1 MLPRISVISHKLSE
15 SFIFSYNLIFKEIMI
30 FKIPISF
37 YNENMDNNIYVV
49 LTIRGKEE
57 MEKERKTFSFG
68 LRIQLMLFT
77 TVLAF
82 ITYSTSLIF
91 IYVIYDYFQS
101 YVSQTVYNIIVMLL
115 GVVWSGILA
124 YGAAIFLIKPLRKL
138 EEAARKAAD
147 GDIREDVPLPKVDD
161 EIKSLSVAFN
171 MMLGNLRG
179 MVKNIDTT
187 FSYTNNQVQQ
197 IRKQTGEATKQA
209 QGVSETLAEIS
220 SGAEQSAASIQAI
233 VSVVDTT
240 TSIASEVEE
249 KAKQSDDLSSEMV
262 QALGQST
269 RVFNSLIQGIQT
281 LAKENEDSMRNVQQL
296 EERMKQVEHIVSVV
310 SEIASQTNLLAL
322 NASIEAARAGE
333 HGRGFAVV
341 AEEVRKLADESDH
354 SARNI
359 SQLLRNM
366 QDEVQQVAMKMTEQ
380 VKKAKEEAKRGE
392 ATELILKEMSSSIME
407 VADATKQISSYMNE
421 QVSHIHQ
428 TGAQTKAVAA
438 IAEETSAGSQE
449 VARVTLQQSKNMV
462 IIDRLLKDLEKQAA
476 DLKQTIERFSM

>member
-1 MLPRISVISHKLSE
+1 
-15 SFIFSYNLIFKEIMI
+15 
-30 FKIPISF
+30 
-37 YNENMDNNIYVV
+37 
-49 LTIRGKEE
+49 

-68 LRIQLMLFT
+68 LRTQLMLFT
-77 TVLAF
+77 TVLAL
-82 ITYSTSLIF
+82 ITYSTSLFF

-197 IRKQTGEATKQA
+197 IRRQTGEATKQA
-209 QGVSETLAEIS
+209 RGVSETLAEIS

-233 VSVVDTT
+233 VSTVDTT

-249 KAKQSDDLSSEMV
+249 KAKKSDELSLEMV

-269 RVFNSLIQGIQT
+269 RVFTSLIQGIQT
-281 LAKENEDSMRNVQQL
+281 LAKENEDSMQNVQKL

-366 QDEVQQVAMKMTEQ
+366 QEEVQQVALKMTEQ
-380 VKKAKEEAKRGE
+380 VKTAKEEAKRGE

-449 VARVTLQQSKNMV
+449 VTRVTRQQSKNMV
-462 IIDRLLKDLEKQAA
+462 VIDRLLKDLEKQAA

>member
-1 MLPRISVISHKLSE
+1 
-15 SFIFSYNLIFKEIMI
+15 
-30 FKIPISF
+30 
-37 YNENMDNNIYVV
+37 
-49 LTIRGKEE
+49 
-57 MEKERKTFSFG
+57 MEKEKKTFSFG
-68 LRIQLMLFT
+68 LRTQLMLFT

-82 ITYSTSLIF
+82 ITYSTSIFF

-147 GDIREDVPLPKVDD
+147 GDIREDVPLPKTDD

-197 IRKQTGEATKQA
+197 IRRQTGEATKQA
-209 QGVSETLAEIS
+209 RGVSETLAEIS

-233 VSVVDTT
+233 VSAVDTT
-240 TSIASEVEE
+240 TSIASEVGE
-249 KAKQSDDLSSEMV
+249 KAKQSDELSLEMV

-269 RVFNSLIQGIQT
+269 RVFTSLIQGIQT
-281 LAKENEDSMRNVQQL
+281 LAKENEDSMQNVQKL

-366 QDEVQQVAMKMTEQ
+366 QEEVQQVALKMTEQ
-380 VKKAKEEAKRGE
+380 VKTAKEEARRGA

-407 VADATKQISSYMNE
+407 VADATKQISGYMNE

-428 TGAQTKAVAA
+428 TGVQTKAVAA

-449 VARVTLQQSKNMV
+449 VARVTLQQSENMV
-462 IIDRLLKDLEKQAA
+462 VIDQLLKDLEKQAA

>member
-1 MLPRISVISHKLSE
+1 ML
-15 SFIFSYNLIFKEIMI
+15 LIK
-30 FKIPISF
+30 
-37 YNENMDNNIYVV
+37 
-49 LTIRGKEE
+49 RGKEE

-68 LRIQLMLFT
+68 LRTQLMLFT

-82 ITYSTSLIF
+82 ITYSTSIFF

-147 GDIREDVPLPKVDD
+147 GDIRKDVPLPKTDD

-197 IRKQTGEATKQA
+197 IRRQTGEATKQA
-209 QGVSETLAEIS
+209 RGVSETLAEIS

-233 VSVVDTT
+233 VSAVDTT

-249 KAKQSDDLSSEMV
+249 KAKQSDELSLEMV

-269 RVFNSLIQGIQT
+269 RVFTSLIQGIQT
-281 LAKENEDSMRNVQQL
+281 LAKENENSMQNVQKL

-366 QDEVQQVAMKMTEQ
+366 QEEVQQVALKMTEQ
-380 VKKAKEEAKRGE
+380 VKTAKEEAKRGE

-407 VADATKQISSYMNE
+407 VADATKQISGYMNE

-462 IIDRLLKDLEKQAA
+462 VIDQLLKDLEKQAA

>member
-1 MLPRISVISHKLSE
+1 
-15 SFIFSYNLIFKEIMI
+15 
-30 FKIPISF
+30 
-37 YNENMDNNIYVV
+37 
-49 LTIRGKEE
+49 

-68 LRIQLMLFT
+68 LRTQLMLFT

-82 ITYSTSLIF
+82 ITYSTSIFF

-124 YGAAIFLIKPLRKL
+124 YGAAVFLIKPLRKL
-138 EEAARKAAD
+138 EEAARKAAE
-147 GDIREDVPLPKVDD
+147 GDIREDVPLPKTDD

-209 QGVSETLAEIS
+209 RGVSETLAEIS

-233 VSVVDTT
+233 VSAVDTT
-240 TSIASEVEE
+240 TSIASEVEA
-249 KAKQSDDLSSEMV
+249 KAKQSDELSLEMV

-269 RVFNSLIQGIQT
+269 RVFTSLIQGIQT
-281 LAKENEDSMRNVQQL
+281 LAKENEHSMQNVQKL

-366 QDEVQQVAMKMTEQ
+366 QDEVQQVAMKMIEQ
-380 VKKAKEEAKRGE
+380 VKIAKEEAKRGE

-407 VADATKQISSYMNE
+407 VADATKQISGYMNE

-449 VARVTLQQSKNMV
+449 VARVTLQQSQNM
-462 IIDRLLKDLEKQAA
+462 IAIDQLLKDLEKQAT

>member
-1 MLPRISVISHKLSE
+1 M
-15 SFIFSYNLIFKEIMI
+15 
-30 FKIPISF
+30 
-37 YNENMDNNIYVV
+37 
-49 LTIRGKEE
+49 G
-57 MEKERKTFSFG
+57 KERKTFSFG

-138 EEAARKAAD
+138 EEAARKAAE
-147 GDIREDVPLPKVDD
+147 GDIREDVPLPKTDD

-171 MMLGNLRG
+171 MMLGNLRD

-187 FSYTNNQVQQ
+187 FSYTNNQIQQ

-220 SGAEQSAASIQAI
+220 YGAEQSAASIQAI
-233 VSVVDTT
+233 VSTVDTT
-240 TSIASEVEE
+240 TSIANEVEG
-249 KAKQSDDLSSEMV
+249 KAKQSDELSSEMV

-269 RVFNSLIQGIQT
+269 RVFTSLIQGIQT
-281 LAKENEDSMRNVQQL
+281 LARENEDSMENVQKL

-366 QDEVQQVAMKMTEQ
+366 QDEVQQVALKMTEQ
-380 VKKAKEEAKRGE
+380 VKTAKEEAKRGE
-392 ATELILKEMSSSIME
+392 ATELILKEMSSSVME

-462 IIDRLLKDLEKQAA
+462 VIDQLLKDLEKQAA

>member
-1 MLPRISVISHKLSE
+1 
-15 SFIFSYNLIFKEIMI
+15 
-30 FKIPISF
+30 
-37 YNENMDNNIYVV
+37 
-49 LTIRGKEE
+49 

-68 LRIQLMLFT
+68 LRTQLMLFT

-82 ITYSTSLIF
+82 ITYSTSIFF

-124 YGAAIFLIKPLRKL
+124 YGAAVFLIKPLRKL
-138 EEAARKAAD
+138 EEAARKAAE
-147 GDIREDVPLPKVDD
+147 GDIREDVPLPKTDD

-209 QGVSETLAEIS
+209 RGVSETLAEIS

-233 VSVVDTT
+233 VSAVDTT
-240 TSIASEVEE
+240 TSIASEVEA
-249 KAKQSDDLSSEMV
+249 KAKQSDELSLEMV

-269 RVFNSLIQGIQT
+269 RVFTSLIQGIQT
-281 LAKENEDSMRNVQQL
+281 LAKENEHSMQNVQKL

-366 QDEVQQVAMKMTEQ
+366 QDEVKQVAMKMIEQ
-380 VKKAKEEAKRGE
+380 VKIAKEEAKRGE

-407 VADATKQISSYMNE
+407 VADATKQISGYMNE

-449 VARVTLQQSKNMV
+449 VARVTLQQSQNM
-462 IIDRLLKDLEKQAA
+462 IAIDQLLKDLEKQAT

>member
-1 MLPRISVISHKLSE
+1 M
-15 SFIFSYNLIFKEIMI
+15 
-30 FKIPISF
+30 
-37 YNENMDNNIYVV
+37 
-49 LTIRGKEE
+49 G
-57 MEKERKTFSFG
+57 KERKTFSFG

-77 TVLAF
+77 TILAF

-91 IYVIYDYFQS
+91 IYVIYDSFQS

-138 EEAARKAAD
+138 EEAARKAAE
-147 GDIREDVPLPKVDD
+147 GDIREDVPLPKTDD

-233 VSVVDTT
+233 VSTVDTT
-240 TSIASEVEE
+240 TSIANEVEG
-249 KAKQSDDLSSEMV
+249 KAKQSDELSSEMV

-269 RVFNSLIQGIQT
+269 RVFTSLIQGIQT
-281 LAKENEDSMRNVQQL
+281 LARENEDSMENVQKL

-366 QDEVQQVAMKMTEQ
+366 QDEVQQVALKMTEQ
-380 VKKAKEEAKRGE
+380 VKTAKEEAKRGE
-392 ATELILKEMSSSIME
+392 ATELILKEMSSSVME

-421 QVSHIHQ
+421 QVNHIYQ

-449 VARVTLQQSKNMV
+449 VARVTLQQSKNM
-462 IIDRLLKDLEKQAA
+462 IAIDQLLKDLEKQSA

>member
-1 MLPRISVISHKLSE
+1 
-15 SFIFSYNLIFKEIMI
+15 
-30 FKIPISF
+30 
-37 YNENMDNNIYVV
+37 
-49 LTIRGKEE
+49 
-57 MEKERKTFSFG
+57 MEKEQKTFSFG
-68 LRIQLMLFT
+68 LRTQLMLFT

-82 ITYSTSLIF
+82 ITYSTSIFF

-147 GDIREDVPLPKVDD
+147 GDIREDVPLPKTDD

-197 IRKQTGEATKQA
+197 IRRQTGEATKQA
-209 QGVSETLAEIS
+209 RGVSETLAEIS

-233 VSVVDTT
+233 VSAVDTT

-249 KAKQSDDLSSEMV
+249 KAKQSDELSLEMV

-269 RVFNSLIQGIQT
+269 RVFTSLIQGIQT
-281 LAKENEDSMRNVQQL
+281 LAKENENSMQNVQKL

-359 SQLLRNM
+359 SQLLQNM
-366 QDEVQQVAMKMTEQ
+366 QEEVQQVALKMTEQ
-380 VKKAKEEAKRGE
+380 VKTAKEEAQRGA

-407 VADATKQISSYMNE
+407 VADATKQISGYMNE

-462 IIDRLLKDLEKQAA
+462 LIDQLLKDLEKQAA

>member
-1 MLPRISVISHKLSE
+1 
-15 SFIFSYNLIFKEIMI
+15 
-30 FKIPISF
+30 
-37 YNENMDNNIYVV
+37 
-49 LTIRGKEE
+49 

-68 LRIQLMLFT
+68 LRTQLMLFT

-82 ITYSTSLIF
+82 ITYSTSIFF

-138 EEAARKAAD
+138 EEAARKAAE
-147 GDIREDVPLPKVDD
+147 GDIREDVPLPKTDD

-171 MMLGNLRG
+171 RMLGNLRG

-209 QGVSETLAEIS
+209 RGVSETLAEIS

-233 VSVVDTT
+233 VSAVDTT
-240 TSIASEVEE
+240 TSIASEVGE
-249 KAKQSDDLSSEMV
+249 KAKQSDELSLEMV

-269 RVFNSLIQGIQT
+269 RVFTSLIQGIQT
-281 LAKENEDSMRNVQQL
+281 LAKENEDSMQNVQKL

-359 SQLLRNM
+359 SQLLQNM
-366 QDEVQQVAMKMTEQ
+366 QEEVQQVALKMTEQ
-380 VKKAKEEAKRGE
+380 VKTAKEEAKRGE

-407 VADATKQISSYMNE
+407 VADATKQISGYMNE

-462 IIDRLLKDLEKQAA
+462 LIDQLLKDLEKQSA

>member
-1 MLPRISVISHKLSE
+1 M
-15 SFIFSYNLIFKEIMI
+15 
-30 FKIPISF
+30 
-37 YNENMDNNIYVV
+37 
-49 LTIRGKEE
+49 G
-57 MEKERKTFSFG
+57 KERKTFSFG

-77 TVLAF
+77 TILAF

-138 EEAARKAAD
+138 EEAARKAAE
-147 GDIREDVPLPKVDD
+147 GDIREDVPLPKTDD

-233 VSVVDTT
+233 VSTVDTT
-240 TSIASEVEE
+240 TSIANEVEG
-249 KAKQSDDLSSEMV
+249 KAKQSDELSSEMV

-269 RVFNSLIQGIQT
+269 RVFTSLIQGIQT
-281 LAKENEDSMRNVQQL
+281 LARENEDSMENVQKL

-366 QDEVQQVAMKMTEQ
+366 QDEVQQVALKMTEQ
-380 VKKAKEEAKRGE
+380 VKTAKEEAKRGE
-392 ATELILKEMSSSIME
+392 ATELILKEMSSSVME

-421 QVSHIHQ
+421 QVNHIYQ

-462 IIDRLLKDLEKQAA
+462 VIDQLLKDLEKQAA

>member
-1 MLPRISVISHKLSE
+1 
-15 SFIFSYNLIFKEIMI
+15 
-30 FKIPISF
+30 
-37 YNENMDNNIYVV
+37 
-49 LTIRGKEE
+49 
-57 MEKERKTFSFG
+57 MEKEKKTFSFG

-82 ITYSTSLIF
+82 ITYSTSIFF

-124 YGAAIFLIKPLRKL
+124 YGAAVFLIKPLRKL

-147 GDIREDVPLPKVDD
+147 GDIREDVPLPKKDD

-197 IRKQTGEATKQA
+197 IRRQTGEATKQA
-209 QGVSETLAEIS
+209 RGVSETLAEIS

-233 VSVVDTT
+233 VSAVDTT
-240 TSIASEVEE
+240 TSIASEVGE
-249 KAKQSDDLSSEMV
+249 KAKQSDELSLEMV

-269 RVFNSLIQGIQT
+269 RVFTSLIQGIQT
-281 LAKENEDSMRNVQQL
+281 LAKENENSMQNVQKL

-366 QDEVQQVAMKMTEQ
+366 QEEVQQVALKMTEQ
-380 VKKAKEEAKRGE
+380 VKTAKEEAQRGA

-407 VADATKQISSYMNE
+407 VADATKQISGYMNE

-462 IIDRLLKDLEKQAA
+462 VIDQLLKDLEKQAA

>member
-1 MLPRISVISHKLSE
+1 MLIK
-15 SFIFSYNLIFKEIMI
+15 
-30 FKIPISF
+30 
-37 YNENMDNNIYVV
+37 
-49 LTIRGKEE
+49 RGKEK

-68 LRIQLMLFT
+68 LRTQLMLFT

-82 ITYSTSLIF
+82 ITYSTSIFF

-124 YGAAIFLIKPLRKL
+124 YGAAVFLIKPLRKL
-138 EEAARKAAD
+138 EEAARKAAE
-147 GDIREDVPLPKVDD
+147 GDIREDVPLPKIDD

-197 IRKQTGEATKQA
+197 IRKQTGEATRQA

-233 VSVVDTT
+233 VSAVDTT

-249 KAKQSDDLSSEMV
+249 KAKQSDELSLEMV

-269 RVFNSLIQGIQT
+269 RVFTSLIQGIQT
-281 LAKENEDSMRNVQQL
+281 LAKENENSMQNVQKL

-366 QDEVQQVAMKMTEQ
+366 QEEVQQVALKMTEQ
-380 VKKAKEEAKRGE
+380 VKTAKEEAQRGA

-407 VADATKQISSYMNE
+407 VADATKQISGYMNE

-462 IIDRLLKDLEKQAA
+462 VIDQLLKDLEKQAA

>member
-1 MLPRISVISHKLSE
+1 M
-15 SFIFSYNLIFKEIMI
+15 
-30 FKIPISF
+30 
-37 YNENMDNNIYVV
+37 
-49 LTIRGKEE
+49 G
-57 MEKERKTFSFG
+57 KERKTFSFG

-124 YGAAIFLIKPLRKL
+124 YGATIFLIKPLRKL
-138 EEAARKAAD
+138 EEATRKAAE
-147 GDIREDVPLPKVDD
+147 GDIREDVPLPKTDD

-197 IRKQTGEATKQA
+197 IRRQTGEATKQA
-209 QGVSETLAEIS
+209 RGVSETLAEIS

-233 VSVVDTT
+233 VSTVDTT

-249 KAKQSDDLSSEMV
+249 KAKKSDELSLEMV

-269 RVFNSLIQGIQT
+269 RVFTSLIQGIQT
-281 LAKENEDSMRNVQQL
+281 LAKENEDSMQNVQKL

-366 QDEVQQVAMKMTEQ
+366 QEEVQQVALKMTEQ
-380 VKKAKEEAKRGE
+380 VKTAKEEAKRGE

-462 IIDRLLKDLEKQAA
+462 VIDQLLKDLEKQAA

>member
-1 MLPRISVISHKLSE
+1 M
-15 SFIFSYNLIFKEIMI
+15 
-30 FKIPISF
+30 
-37 YNENMDNNIYVV
+37 
-49 LTIRGKEE
+49 G
-57 MEKERKTFSFG
+57 KERKTFSFG

-138 EEAARKAAD
+138 EEAARKAAE
-147 GDIREDVPLPKVDD
+147 GDIREDVPLPKTDD

-197 IRKQTGEATKQA
+197 IRRQTGEATKQA
-209 QGVSETLAEIS
+209 RGVSETLAEIS

-233 VSVVDTT
+233 VSTVDTT

-249 KAKQSDDLSSEMV
+249 KAKKSDELSLEMV

-269 RVFNSLIQGIQT
+269 RVFTSLIQGIQT
-281 LAKENEDSMRNVQQL
+281 LAKENEDSMQNVQKL

-366 QDEVQQVAMKMTEQ
+366 QEEVQQVALKMTEQ
-380 VKKAKEEAKRGE
+380 VKTAKEEAKRGE

-462 IIDRLLKDLEKQAA
+462 VIDQLLKDLEKQAA

>member
-1 MLPRISVISHKLSE
+1 
-15 SFIFSYNLIFKEIMI
+15 
-30 FKIPISF
+30 
-37 YNENMDNNIYVV
+37 
-49 LTIRGKEE
+49 
-57 MEKERKTFSFG
+57 MEKEKKTFSFG
-68 LRIQLMLFT
+68 LRTQLMLFT

-82 ITYSTSLIF
+82 ITYSTSIFF

-147 GDIREDVPLPKVDD
+147 GDIREDVPLPKTDD

-209 QGVSETLAEIS
+209 RGVSETLAEIS

-233 VSVVDTT
+233 VSAVDTT

-249 KAKQSDDLSSEMV
+249 KAKQSDELSLEMV

-269 RVFNSLIQGIQT
+269 RVFTSLIQGIQT
-281 LAKENEDSMRNVQQL
+281 LAKENEDSMQNVQKL

-366 QDEVQQVAMKMTEQ
+366 QEEVQQVALKMTEQ
-380 VKKAKEEAKRGE
+380 VKTAKEEAKRGA

-407 VADATKQISSYMNE
+407 VADATKQISGYMNE

-462 IIDRLLKDLEKQAA
+462 VIDQLLKDLEKQAT
-476 DLKQTIERFSM
+476 DLKQTIERFLM

>member
-1 MLPRISVISHKLSE
+1 
-15 SFIFSYNLIFKEIMI
+15 
-30 FKIPISF
+30 
-37 YNENMDNNIYVV
+37 
-49 LTIRGKEE
+49 
-57 MEKERKTFSFG
+57 MEKEKKTFSFG
-68 LRIQLMLFT
+68 LRTQLMLFT

-82 ITYSTSLIF
+82 ITYSTSIFF

-147 GDIREDVPLPKVDD
+147 GDIREDVPLPKTDD

-197 IRKQTGEATKQA
+197 IRRQTGEATKQA
-209 QGVSETLAEIS
+209 RGVSETLAEIS

-233 VSVVDTT
+233 VSAVDTT

-249 KAKQSDDLSSEMV
+249 KAKQSDELSLEMV

-269 RVFNSLIQGIQT
+269 RVFTSLIQGIQT
-281 LAKENEDSMRNVQQL
+281 LAKENENSMQNVQKL

-366 QDEVQQVAMKMTEQ
+366 QEEVQQVALKMTEQ
-380 VKKAKEEAKRGE
+380 VKTAKEEAKRGE

-407 VADATKQISSYMNE
+407 VADATKQISGYMNE

-438 IAEETSAGSQE
+438 IVEETSAGSQE

-462 IIDRLLKDLEKQAA
+462 VIDQLLKDLEKQAA

>member
-1 MLPRISVISHKLSE
+1 
-15 SFIFSYNLIFKEIMI
+15 
-30 FKIPISF
+30 
-37 YNENMDNNIYVV
+37 
-49 LTIRGKEE
+49 

-68 LRIQLMLFT
+68 LRTQLMLFT

-82 ITYSTSLIF
+82 ITYSTSIFF

-147 GDIREDVPLPKVDD
+147 GDIREDVPLPKTDD

-197 IRKQTGEATKQA
+197 IRSQTGEATKQA
-209 QGVSETLAEIS
+209 RGVSETLAEIS

-233 VSVVDTT
+233 VSAVDTT

-249 KAKQSDDLSSEMV
+249 KAKQSDELSLEMV

-269 RVFNSLIQGIQT
+269 RVFTSLIQGIQT
-281 LAKENEDSMRNVQQL
+281 LAKENENSMQNVQKL

-366 QDEVQQVAMKMTEQ
+366 QEEVQQVALKMTEQ
-380 VKKAKEEAKRGE
+380 VKTAKEEAKRGE

-407 VADATKQISSYMNE
+407 VADATKQISGYMNE

-462 IIDRLLKDLEKQAA
+462 VIDQLLKDLEKQAA

>member
-1 MLPRISVISHKLSE
+1 M
-15 SFIFSYNLIFKEIMI
+15 
-30 FKIPISF
+30 
-37 YNENMDNNIYVV
+37 
-49 LTIRGKEE
+49 G
-57 MEKERKTFSFG
+57 KERKTFSFG

-138 EEAARKAAD
+138 EEAARKAAE
-147 GDIREDVPLPKVDD
+147 GDIREDVPLPKTDD

-171 MMLGNLRG
+171 MMLGNLRD

-233 VSVVDTT
+233 VSTVDTT
-240 TSIASEVEE
+240 TSIANEVEG
-249 KAKQSDDLSSEMV
+249 KAKQSDELSSEMV

-269 RVFNSLIQGIQT
+269 RVFTSLIQGIQT
-281 LAKENEDSMRNVQQL
+281 LARENEDSMENVQKL

-366 QDEVQQVAMKMTEQ
+366 QDEVQQVALKMTEQ
-380 VKKAKEEAKRGE
+380 VKTAKEEAKRGE
-392 ATELILKEMSSSIME
+392 ATELILKEMSSSVME

-449 VARVTLQQSKNMV
+449 VARVTLQQSKNM
-462 IIDRLLKDLEKQAA
+462 IAIDQLLKDLEKQSA

>member
-1 MLPRISVISHKLSE
+1 
-15 SFIFSYNLIFKEIMI
+15 
-30 FKIPISF
+30 
-37 YNENMDNNIYVV
+37 
-49 LTIRGKEE
+49 

-68 LRIQLMLFT
+68 LCTQLMLFT
-77 TVLAF
+77 TVLAL
-82 ITYSTSLIF
+82 ITYSTSLFF

-171 MMLGNLRG
+171 MMLENLRG

-197 IRKQTGEATKQA
+197 IRRQTGEATKQA
-209 QGVSETLAEIS
+209 RGVSETLAEIS

-233 VSVVDTT
+233 VSTVDTT

-249 KAKQSDDLSSEMV
+249 KAKKSDELSLEMV

-269 RVFNSLIQGIQT
+269 RVFTSLIQGIQT
-281 LAKENEDSMRNVQQL
+281 LAKENEDSMQNVQKL

-366 QDEVQQVAMKMTEQ
+366 QEEVQQVALKMTEQ
-380 VKKAKEEAKRGE
+380 VKTAKEEAKRGE

-462 IIDRLLKDLEKQAA
+462 VIDQLLKDLEKQAA

>member
-1 MLPRISVISHKLSE
+1 
-15 SFIFSYNLIFKEIMI
+15 
-30 FKIPISF
+30 
-37 YNENMDNNIYVV
+37 
-49 LTIRGKEE
+49 

-68 LRIQLMLFT
+68 LRTQLMLFT

-82 ITYSTSLIF
+82 ITYSTSIFF

-124 YGAAIFLIKPLRKL
+124 YGAAVFLIKPLRKL
-138 EEAARKAAD
+138 EEAARKAAE
-147 GDIREDVPLPKVDD
+147 GNIREDVPLPKTDD

-209 QGVSETLAEIS
+209 RGVSETLAEIS

-233 VSVVDTT
+233 VSAVDTT
-240 TSIASEVEE
+240 ISIASEVEA
-249 KAKQSDDLSSEMV
+249 KAKQSDELSLEMV

-269 RVFNSLIQGIQT
+269 RVFTSLIQGIQT
-281 LAKENEDSMRNVQQL
+281 LAKENEHSMQNVQKL

-366 QDEVQQVAMKMTEQ
+366 QDEVQQVAMKMIEQ
-380 VKKAKEEAKRGE
+380 VKIAKEEAKRGE

-407 VADATKQISSYMNE
+407 VADATKQISGYMNE

-449 VARVTLQQSKNMV
+449 VARVTLQQSQNM
-462 IIDRLLKDLEKQAA
+462 IAIDQLLKDLEKQAT

>member
-1 MLPRISVISHKLSE
+1 
-15 SFIFSYNLIFKEIMI
+15 
-30 FKIPISF
+30 
-37 YNENMDNNIYVV
+37 
-49 LTIRGKEE
+49 
-57 MEKERKTFSFG
+57 MEKERKAFSFG
-68 LRIQLMLFT
+68 LRTQLMLFT
-77 TVLAF
+77 TVLAL
-82 ITYSTSLIF
+82 ITYSTSIFF

-101 YVSQTVYNIIVMLL
+101 YVSQTTYNIIVMLL

-138 EEAARKAAD
+138 EEAARKAAE
-147 GDIREDVPLPKVDD
+147 GDIREDVPLPKTDD

-233 VSVVDTT
+233 VSAVDTT

-249 KAKQSDDLSSEMV
+249 KAKQSDELSSEMV
-262 QALGQST
+262 QALGHST
-269 RVFNSLIQGIQT
+269 RVFTSLIQGIQT
-281 LAKENEDSMRNVQQL
+281 LAKENEDSMQNVQKL

-310 SEIASQTNLLAL
+310 SEIASQTDLLAL

-366 QDEVQQVAMKMTEQ
+366 QEEVQQVATKMTEQ
-380 VKKAKEEAKRGE
+380 VKIAKEEAKRGE
-392 ATELILKEMSSSIME
+392 ATELILKEMSSSVME

-449 VARVTLQQSKNMV
+449 VARVTLQQSKNM
-462 IIDRLLKDLEKQAA
+462 IAIDQLLKDLEKQATE
-476 DLKQTIERFSM
+476 LKQTIERFSM

>member
-1 MLPRISVISHKLSE
+1 
-15 SFIFSYNLIFKEIMI
+15 
-30 FKIPISF
+30 
-37 YNENMDNNIYVV
+37 
-49 LTIRGKEE
+49 
-57 MEKERKTFSFG
+57 MEKERKIFSFG

-77 TVLAF
+77 TILAF

-138 EEAARKAAD
+138 EEAARKAAE
-147 GDIREDVPLPKVDD
+147 GDIREDVPLPKTDD

-233 VSVVDTT
+233 VSTVDTT
-240 TSIASEVEE
+240 TSIANEVEG
-249 KAKQSDDLSSEMV
+249 KAKQSDELSSEMV

-269 RVFNSLIQGIQT
+269 RVFTSLIQGIQT
-281 LAKENEDSMRNVQQL
+281 LARENEDSMENVQKL

-366 QDEVQQVAMKMTEQ
+366 QDEVQQVALKMTEQ
-380 VKKAKEEAKRGE
+380 VKTAKEEAKRGE
-392 ATELILKEMSSSIME
+392 ATELILKEMSSSVME

-421 QVSHIHQ
+421 QVNHIHQ

-449 VARVTLQQSKNMV
+449 VARVTLQQSKNM
-462 IIDRLLKDLEKQAA
+462 IAIDQLLKDLEKQSA

>member
-1 MLPRISVISHKLSE
+1 
-15 SFIFSYNLIFKEIMI
+15 
-30 FKIPISF
+30 
-37 YNENMDNNIYVV
+37 
-49 LTIRGKEE
+49 

-68 LRIQLMLFT
+68 LRTQLMLFT
-77 TVLAF
+77 TVLAL
-82 ITYSTSLIF
+82 ITYSTSIFF

-101 YVSQTVYNIIVMLL
+101 YVSQTAYNIIVMLL

-124 YGAAIFLIKPLRKL
+124 YGAAVFLIKPLRKL
-138 EEAARKAAD
+138 EEAARKAAE
-147 GDIREDVPLPKVDD
+147 GDIREDVPLPKTDD

-209 QGVSETLAEIS
+209 RGVSETLAEIS

-233 VSVVDTT
+233 VSAVDTT

-249 KAKQSDDLSSEMV
+249 KAKQSDELSLEMV

-269 RVFNSLIQGIQT
+269 RVFTSLIQGIQT
-281 LAKENEDSMRNVQQL
+281 LAKENEHSMQNVQKL

-359 SQLLRNM
+359 SQLLQNM
-366 QDEVQQVAMKMTEQ
+366 QDEVQQVAMKMIEQ
-380 VKKAKEEAKRGE
+380 VKIAKEEAKRGE

-407 VADATKQISSYMNE
+407 VADATKQISGYMNE

-449 VARVTLQQSKNMV
+449 VARVTLQQSQNM
-462 IIDRLLKDLEKQAA
+462 IAIDQLLKDLEKQAT

>member
-1 MLPRISVISHKLSE
+1 
-15 SFIFSYNLIFKEIMI
+15 
-30 FKIPISF
+30 
-37 YNENMDNNIYVV
+37 
-49 LTIRGKEE
+49 

-68 LRIQLMLFT
+68 LRTQLMLFT
-77 TVLAF
+77 TVLAL
-82 ITYSTSLIF
+82 ITYSTSIFF

-101 YVSQTVYNIIVMLL
+101 YVSQTAYNIIVMLL

-124 YGAAIFLIKPLRKL
+124 YGAAVFLIKPLRKL
-138 EEAARKAAD
+138 EEVARKAAD
-147 GDIREDVPLPKVDD
+147 GDIREDVPLPKTDD

-197 IRKQTGEATKQA
+197 IRRQTGEATKQA

-233 VSVVDTT
+233 VSAVDTT

-249 KAKQSDDLSSEMV
+249 KAKQSDELSLEMV

-269 RVFNSLIQGIQT
+269 RVFTSLIQGIQT
-281 LAKENEDSMRNVQQL
+281 LAKENENSMQNVQKL

-366 QDEVQQVAMKMTEQ
+366 QEEVQQVALKMTEQ
-380 VKKAKEEAKRGE
+380 VKTAKEEAKRGE

-407 VADATKQISSYMNE
+407 VADATKQISGYMNE

-462 IIDRLLKDLEKQAA
+462 VIDQLLKDLEKQAA

>member
-1 MLPRISVISHKLSE
+1 M
-15 SFIFSYNLIFKEIMI
+15 
-30 FKIPISF
+30 
-37 YNENMDNNIYVV
+37 
-49 LTIRGKEE
+49 G
-57 MEKERKTFSFG
+57 KERKTFSFG

-138 EEAARKAAD
+138 EEAARKAAE
-147 GDIREDVPLPKVDD
+147 GDIREDVPLPKTDD

-233 VSVVDTT
+233 VSTVDTT
-240 TSIASEVEE
+240 TSIANEVEG
-249 KAKQSDDLSSEMV
+249 KAKQSDELSSEMV

-269 RVFNSLIQGIQT
+269 RVFTSLIQGIQT
-281 LAKENEDSMRNVQQL
+281 LARENADSMENVQKL

-366 QDEVQQVAMKMTEQ
+366 QDEVQQVALKMTEQ
-380 VKKAKEEAKRGE
+380 VKTAKEEAKRGE
-392 ATELILKEMSSSIME
+392 ATELILKEMSSSVME

-421 QVSHIHQ
+421 QVNHIHQ

-449 VARVTLQQSKNMV
+449 VARVTLQQSKNM
-462 IIDRLLKDLEKQAA
+462 IAIDQLLKDLEKQSA

>member
-1 MLPRISVISHKLSE
+1 M
-15 SFIFSYNLIFKEIMI
+15 
-30 FKIPISF
+30 
-37 YNENMDNNIYVV
+37 
-49 LTIRGKEE
+49 G
-57 MEKERKTFSFG
+57 KERKTFSFG

-138 EEAARKAAD
+138 EEAARKAAE
-147 GDIREDVPLPKVDD
+147 GDIREDVPLPKTDD

-197 IRKQTGEATKQA
+197 IRRQTGEATKQA
-209 QGVSETLAEIS
+209 RGVSETLAEIS

-233 VSVVDTT
+233 VSTVDTT

-249 KAKQSDDLSSEMV
+249 KAKNSDELSLEMV

-269 RVFNSLIQGIQT
+269 RVFTSLIQGIQT
-281 LAKENEDSMRNVQQL
+281 LAKENEDSMQNVQKL

-366 QDEVQQVAMKMTEQ
+366 QEEVQQVALKMTEQ
-380 VKKAKEEAKRGE
+380 VKTAKEEAKRGE

-462 IIDRLLKDLEKQAA
+462 VIDQLLKDLEKQAA

>member
-1 MLPRISVISHKLSE
+1 
-15 SFIFSYNLIFKEIMI
+15 
-30 FKIPISF
+30 
-37 YNENMDNNIYVV
+37 
-49 LTIRGKEE
+49 
-57 MEKERKTFSFG
+57 MEKEKKTFSFG

-82 ITYSTSLIF
+82 ITYSTSIFF

-124 YGAAIFLIKPLRKL
+124 YGAAVFLIKPLRKL

-147 GDIREDVPLPKVDD
+147 GDIREDVPLPKTDD

-197 IRKQTGEATKQA
+197 IRRQTGEATKQA
-209 QGVSETLAEIS
+209 RGVSETLAEIS

-233 VSVVDTT
+233 VSAVDTT
-240 TSIASEVEE
+240 TSIASEVGE
-249 KAKQSDDLSSEMV
+249 KAKQSDELSLEMV

-269 RVFNSLIQGIQT
+269 RVFTSLIQGIQT
-281 LAKENEDSMRNVQQL
+281 LAKENENSMQNVQKL

-366 QDEVQQVAMKMTEQ
+366 QEEVQQVALKMTEQ
-380 VKKAKEEAKRGE
+380 VKTAKEEAQRGA

-407 VADATKQISSYMNE
+407 VADATKQISGYMNE

-462 IIDRLLKDLEKQAA
+462 VIDQLLKDLEKQAA

>member
-1 MLPRISVISHKLSE
+1 
-15 SFIFSYNLIFKEIMI
+15 
-30 FKIPISF
+30 
-37 YNENMDNNIYVV
+37 
-49 LTIRGKEE
+49 

-68 LRIQLMLFT
+68 LRTQLMLFT

-82 ITYSTSLIF
+82 ITYSTSIFF

-124 YGAAIFLIKPLRKL
+124 YGAAVFLIKPLRKL
-138 EEAARKAAD
+138 EEAARKAAE
-147 GDIREDVPLPKVDD
+147 GDIREDVPLPKTDD

-197 IRKQTGEATKQA
+197 IRKQTGEATRQA

-233 VSVVDTT
+233 VSAVDTT

-249 KAKQSDDLSSEMV
+249 KAKQSDTLSSEMV
-262 QALGQST
+262 EALGHST
-269 RVFNSLIQGIQT
+269 RVFTSLIQGIQT
-281 LAKENEDSMRNVQQL
+281 LAKENEKL

-310 SEIASQTNLLAL
+310 SAIASQTNLLAL

-380 VKKAKEEAKRGE
+380 VKIAKEEAKRGE
-392 ATELILKEMSSSIME
+392 ATELILKEMSSSVME
-407 VADATKQISSYMNE
+407 VADATQQISSYMNE

-449 VARVTLQQSKNMV
+449 VARVTLQQSKNMIV
-462 IIDRLLKDLEKQAA
+462 IDQLLKDLEKQAT

>member
-1 MLPRISVISHKLSE
+1 
-15 SFIFSYNLIFKEIMI
+15 
-30 FKIPISF
+30 
-37 YNENMDNNIYVV
+37 
-49 LTIRGKEE
+49 

-68 LRIQLMLFT
+68 LRIRPMLFT
-77 TVLAF
+77 TALAL
-82 ITYSTSLIF
+82 ITYSTSLF
-91 IYVIYDYFQS
+91 LIYVIYDYFQS

-124 YGAAIFLIKPLRKL
+124 YGAAIFLIKTLRKL
-138 EEAARKAAD
+138 EEAARKAAE
-147 GDIREDVPLPKVDD
+147 GDIREDVPLPKTDD
-161 EIKSLSVAFN
+161 EIKSLSAAFN
-171 MMLGNLRG
+171 RMLGNLRG
-179 MVKNIDTT
+179 RVKNIDTT
-187 FSYTNNQVQQ
+187 FLYANNQVQK

-220 SGAEQSAASIQAI
+220 SDAEQSAASIQAI
-233 VSVVDTT
+233 VSTVDTT
-240 TSIASEVEE
+240 TSIANEG
-249 KAKQSDDLSSEMV
+249 KAKQSEELSSEMV

-269 RVFNSLIQGIQT
+269 RVFTSLIQGIQT
-281 LAKENEDSMRNVQQL
+281 LARENEDSMENVQKL

-310 SEIASQTNLLAL
+310 SEIATQTNLLAL

-354 SARNI
+354 SAKNI

-366 QDEVQQVAMKMTEQ
+366 QDEVQQVALKMTEQ

-392 ATELILKEMSSSIME
+392 ATELILKEMSSSVME
-407 VADATKQISSYMNE
+407 VADATKKISSYMNE

-438 IAEETSAGSQE
+438 IADETSAGSQE
-449 VARVTLQQSKNMV
+449 VARVTLQQSKNM
-462 IIDRLLKDLEKQAA
+462 IAIDQLLKDLENQSA

>member
-1 MLPRISVISHKLSE
+1 M
-15 SFIFSYNLIFKEIMI
+15 
-30 FKIPISF
+30 
-37 YNENMDNNIYVV
+37 
-49 LTIRGKEE
+49 G
-57 MEKERKTFSFG
+57 KERKTFSFG

-77 TVLAF
+77 TVLAL
-82 ITYSTSLIF
+82 ITYSTSLFF

-147 GDIREDVPLPKVDD
+147 GDIREDVPLPKTDD

-171 MMLGNLRG
+171 MMLGNLRI

-187 FSYTNNQVQQ
+187 FSYTNNQVQR
-197 IRKQTGEATKQA
+197 IRKQTSEATRQS

-220 SGAEQSAASIQAI
+220 LGAEQSAASIHAI
-233 VSVVDTT
+233 VSTVDTT

-249 KAKQSDDLSSEMV
+249 KAKQSDGLSSEMV
-262 QALGQST
+262 QDLGQST
-269 RVFNSLIQGIQT
+269 RVFVSLIQGIQT
-281 LAKENEDSMRNVQQL
+281 LAKENENSLQNVQKL
-296 EERMKQVEHIVSVV
+296 EERMKQVEQIVSVV

-333 HGRGFAVV
+333 HGKGFAVV

-366 QDEVQQVAMKMTEQ
+366 QEEVQQVALKMRRQ
-380 VKKAKEEAKRGE
+380 VKIAKEEAKRGE
-392 ATELILKEMSSSIME
+392 ATELILQEMSSSIIE

-421 QVSHIHQ
+421 QVSHIQQ
-428 TGAQTKAVAA
+428 TGSQTKAVAA

-449 VARVTLQQSKNMV
+449 VARVMLQQSKNMV
-462 IIDRLLKDLEKQAA
+462 VIDQLLKDLEKQAA

>member
-1 MLPRISVISHKLSE
+1 
-15 SFIFSYNLIFKEIMI
+15 
-30 FKIPISF
+30 
-37 YNENMDNNIYVV
+37 
-49 LTIRGKEE
+49 

-68 LRIQLMLFT
+68 LRTQLMLFT

-82 ITYSTSLIF
+82 ITYSTSIFF

-147 GDIREDVPLPKVDD
+147 GDIREDVPLPKADD

-197 IRKQTGEATKQA
+197 IRRQTGEATKQA
-209 QGVSETLAEIS
+209 RGVSETLAEIS

-233 VSVVDTT
+233 VSAVDTT

-249 KAKQSDDLSSEMV
+249 KAKQSDELSLEMV

-269 RVFNSLIQGIQT
+269 RVFTSLIQGIQT
-281 LAKENEDSMRNVQQL
+281 LAKENENSMQNVKKL

-366 QDEVQQVAMKMTEQ
+366 QEEVQQVALKMTEQ
-380 VKKAKEEAKRGE
+380 VKTAKEEAKRGE

-407 VADATKQISSYMNE
+407 VADATKQISGYMNE

-462 IIDRLLKDLEKQAA
+462 VIDQLLKDLEKQAA

>member
-1 MLPRISVISHKLSE
+1 M
-15 SFIFSYNLIFKEIMI
+15 
-30 FKIPISF
+30 
-37 YNENMDNNIYVV
+37 
-49 LTIRGKEE
+49 G
-57 MEKERKTFSFG
+57 KERKTFSFG

-171 MMLGNLRG
+171 MMLENLRG

-233 VSVVDTT
+233 VSTVDTT
-240 TSIASEVEE
+240 TSIANEVEG
-249 KAKQSDDLSSEMV
+249 KAKQSDELSSEMV

-269 RVFNSLIQGIQT
+269 RVFTSLIQGIQT
-281 LAKENEDSMRNVQQL
+281 LARENEDSMENVQKL

-366 QDEVQQVAMKMTEQ
+366 QEEVQQVALKMTEQ
-380 VKKAKEEAKRGE
+380 VKTAKEEAKRGE

-462 IIDRLLKDLEKQAA
+462 VIDQLLKDLEKQAA